1 MNIIISYILKKGEKA
16 IAASGT
22 LLACLFLLA
31 TTALCAQETTENTL
45 KKNPEEI
52 TRKQRFGI
60 RTNAV
65 DWLLTIPNISVEY
78 DLGNTIRSKRTI
90 GAGIK
95 WNWDTSH
102 KLKPPTVFNI
112 LDGRIEWRQYFRTR
126 QRPPG
131 VPAKGAN
138 LYTRLKEGVFTTKRK
153 TPRTDRAYYW
163 GIYANATN
171 FSLKLG
177 KEGKQ
182 GTAFGAGLSLGYT
195 APLYGYEKGYLD
207 FELGGSIGL
216 VYAKYDVYT
225 HDAESSTYAFDPA
238 KSKGGHLVPFPVVTD
253 LRVAFVY
260 RFMSVS
266 EKYKPSIE
274 RRIDRINEAR
284 SKANAELNKM
294 RFRIDSIDSA
304 VRKQGG
310 SGPDSLLNKEELKQ
324 WKLMQQERAAE
335 QKKQQEEQL
344 RKEAAASLGIMLSDT
359 LTAKQEKAIREEV
372 KKRKE
377 AAEEALKPKKEK
389 KSKKNNEAVEGKEGQ
404 DEKADNKKEKAT
416 KKAKKPKKEK
426 KSKKDKNEKIKAVL
440 PEDEPKAETP
450 EKKEDE
456 A

>member
-1 MNIIISYILKKGEKA
+1 MNYNSKINKKPRIEGV
-16 IAASGT
+16 IYVYFIF
-22 LLACLFLLA
+22 LFLLVA
-31 TTALCAQETTENTL
+31 NNIVAQETTEDTP

-52 TRKQRFGI
+52 SSKQRFGI
-60 RTNAV
+60 RTNAL

-90 GAGIK
+90 GASIK

-112 LDGRIEWRQYFRTR
+112 LDGRVEWRQYFRTR

-138 LYTRLKEGVFTTKRK
+138 LYTRLKEGVFTTKRQA
-153 TPRTDRAYYW
+153 PRTERAYYW
-163 GIYANATN
+163 GIYANAAN
-171 FSLKLG
+171 YSLKFG

-195 APLYGYEKGYLD
+195 APLYGYDNGSID

-216 VYAKYDVYT
+216 LYTSYDVYT

-294 RFRIDSIDSA
+294 RFRIDSIASA

-335 QKKQQEEQL
+335 EKKQKEEQL
-344 RKEAAASLGIMLSDT
+344 RKDAAASLGIMLSDT
-359 LTAKQEKAIREEV
+359 LTAKQEKAIRDEV

-389 KSKKNNEAVEGKEGQ
+389 KSKKEKVDEEGAEE
-404 DEKADNKKEKAT
+404 DDKAKAT
-416 KKAKKPKKEK
+416 KKEKKQKKEK
-426 KSKKDKNEKIKAVL
+426 KSKKNKDEKIKAVL
-440 PEDEPKAETP
+440 PEDEPKAEEP
-450 EKKEDE
+450 EKKEGE
-456 A
+456 S

>member
-1 MNIIISYILKKGEKA
+1 M
-16 IAASGT
+16 
-22 LLACLFLLA
+22 
-31 TTALCAQETTENTL
+31 
-45 KKNPEEI
+45 
-52 TRKQRFGI
+52 
-60 RTNAV
+60 
-65 DWLLTIPNISVEY
+65 
-78 DLGNTIRSKRTI
+78 GNTIRSKRTI
-90 GAGIK
+90 GASIK

-112 LDGRIEWRQYFRTR
+112 LDARVEWRQYFRTR

-138 LYTRLKEGVFTTKRK
+138 LYTRLKEGVFTTKRQA
-153 TPRTDRAYYW
+153 PRTERAYYW
-163 GIYANATN
+163 GIYANAASY
-171 FSLKLG
+171 SLKFG

-195 APLYGYEKGYLD
+195 APLYGYDNGSID

-216 VYAKYDVYT
+216 LYTSYDVYT

-294 RFRIDSIDSA
+294 RFRIDSIASA

-335 QKKQQEEQL
+335 EKKQKEEQL
-344 RKEAAASLGIMLSDT
+344 RKDAAASLGIMLSDT
-359 LTAKQEKAIREEV
+359 LTAKQEKAIRDEV

-389 KSKKNNEAVEGKEGQ
+389 KSKKEKVDEEGAEE
-404 DEKADNKKEKAT
+404 DDKAKAT
-416 KKAKKPKKEK
+416 KKEKKQKKEK
-426 KSKKDKNEKIKAVL
+426 KSKKNKDEKIKAVL
-440 PEDEPKAETP
+440 PEDEPKAEEP
-450 EKKEDE
+450 EKKEGE
-456 A
+456 S

>member
-1 MNIIISYILKKGEKA
+1 MNYNKRLHTLIKEGILFFCFL
-16 IAASGT
+16 I
-22 LLACLFLLA
+22 LFINNIG
-31 TTALCAQETTENTL
+31 AQETTEDTP

-52 TRKQRFGI
+52 SSKQRFGI
-60 RTNAV
+60 RTNAF

-90 GAGIK
+90 GASIK

-112 LDGRIEWRQYFRTR
+112 LDGRVEWRQYFRTR

-138 LYTRLKEGVFTTKRK
+138 LYTRLKEGVFTTKRQA
-153 TPRTDRAYYW
+153 PRTDRAYFW
-163 GIYANATN
+163 GIYANAARY
-171 FSLKLG
+171 SLKFG

-195 APLYGYEKGYLD
+195 APLYGYDNGSLD

-216 VYAKYDVYT
+216 LYTSYDVYT

-294 RFRIDSIDSA
+294 RFRIDSIASA

-335 QKKQQEEQL
+335 EKKQKEEQL
-344 RKEAAASLGIMLSDT
+344 RKDAAASLGIVLSDT
-359 LTAKQEKAIREEV
+359 LTAKQEKAIRDEV

-389 KSKKNNEAVEGKEGQ
+389 KSKKEKVDEEGAE
-404 DEKADNKKEKAT
+404 EDNKAKAT
-416 KKAKKPKKEK
+416 KKEKKQKKEK
-426 KSKKDKNEKIKAVL
+426 KSKKNKDEKIKAVL
-440 PEDEPKAETP
+440 PEDEPKAKEP
-450 EKKEDE
+450 EKKEGE
-456 A
+456 S

>member
-1 MNIIISYILKKGEKA
+1 MNYNKRLHTLIKEGILFFCFL
-16 IAASGT
+16 I
-22 LLACLFLLA
+22 LFINNIG
-31 TTALCAQETTENTL
+31 AQETTEDTP

-52 TRKQRFGI
+52 SSKQRFGI
-60 RTNAV
+60 RTNAF

-90 GAGIK
+90 GASIK

-112 LDGRIEWRQYFRTR
+112 LDGRVEWRQYFRTR

-138 LYTRLKEGVFTTKRK
+138 LYTRLKEGVFTTKRQA
-153 TPRTDRAYYW
+153 PRTDRAYFW
-163 GIYANATN
+163 GIYANAARY
-171 FSLKLG
+171 SLKFG

-195 APLYGYEKGYLD
+195 APLYGYDNGSLD

-216 VYAKYDVYT
+216 LYTSYDVYT

-294 RFRIDSIDSA
+294 RFRIDSIASA

-335 QKKQQEEQL
+335 EKKQKEEQL
-344 RKEAAASLGIMLSDT
+344 RKDAAASLGIVLSDT
-359 LTAKQEKAIREEV
+359 LTAKQEKAIRDEV

-389 KSKKNNEAVEGKEGQ
+389 KSKKEKVDEEGAEE
-404 DEKADNKKEKAT
+404 DDKAKAT
-416 KKAKKPKKEK
+416 KKEKKQKKEK
-426 KSKKDKNEKIKAVL
+426 KSKKNKDEKIKAVL
-440 PEDEPKAETP
+440 PEDEPKAEEP
-450 EKKEDE
+450 EKKEGE
-456 A
+456 S

>member
-1 MNIIISYILKKGEKA
+1 MNYLRHSILKVKKGEA
-16 IAASGT
+16 YNIYFRWFIV
-22 LLACLFLLA
+22 CLFVLTTTQLGAQKA
-31 TTALCAQETTENTL
+31 TEDTP

-52 TRKQRFGI
+52 SSKQRFGI
-60 RTNAV
+60 RTNAL

-90 GAGIK
+90 GASIK

-112 LDGRIEWRQYFRTR
+112 LDGRVEWRQYFRTR

-138 LYTRLKEGVFTTKRK
+138 LYTRLKEGVFTTKRQA
-153 TPRTDRAYYW
+153 PRTERAYYW
-163 GIYANATN
+163 GIYANAASY
-171 FSLKLG
+171 SLKFG

-195 APLYGYEKGYLD
+195 APLYGYDNGSID

-216 VYAKYDVYT
+216 LYTSYDVYT

-294 RFRIDSIDSA
+294 RFRIDSIASA

-335 QKKQQEEQL
+335 EKKQKEEQL
-344 RKEAAASLGIMLSDT
+344 RKDAAASLGIMLSDT
-359 LTAKQEKAIREEV
+359 LTAKQEKAIRDEV

-389 KSKKNNEAVEGKEGQ
+389 KSKKEKVDEEGAEE
-404 DEKADNKKEKAT
+404 DDKAKAT
-416 KKAKKPKKEK
+416 KKEKKQKKEK
-426 KSKKDKNEKIKAVL
+426 KSKKNKDEKIKAVL
-440 PEDEPKAETP
+440 PEDEPKAEEP
-450 EKKEDE
+450 EKKEGE
-456 A
+456 S

>member
-1 MNIIISYILKKGEKA
+1 MKKGRA
-16 IAASGT
+16 YNICFRG
-22 LLACLFLLA
+22 LIVCLFIL
-31 TTALCAQETTENTL
+31 TTTRLGAQETTENTP

-52 TRKQRFGI
+52 TSKQRFGI

-112 LDGRIEWRQYFRTR
+112 LDGRVEWRQYFRTR

-131 VPAKGAN
+131 VPAKDADF
-138 LYTRLKEGVFTTKRK
+138 YTRLKEGVFTTKRK
-153 TPRTDRAYYW
+153 APRTERAYFW
-163 GIYANATN
+163 GIYANAAKY
-171 FSLKLG
+171 SLKFG

-195 APLYGYEKGYLD
+195 APLYGYDNGSLD

-216 VYAKYDVYT
+216 LYTSYDIYT
-225 HDAESSTYAFDPA
+225 HDAESSSYAFDPA

-294 RFRIDSIDSA
+294 RFRIDSIASA

-335 QKKQQEEQL
+335 EKKQKEEQL

-359 LTAKQEKAIREEV
+359 LTAKQEKAIRDEV

-377 AAEEALKPKKEK
+377 AAEEALKPQKEKKSKKEKVSEEGSKEDDKAKDTPKEKKPKKEKKEK
-389 KSKKNNEAVEGKEGQ
+389 KSKKNKG
-404 DEKADNKKEKAT
+404 
-416 KKAKKPKKEK
+416 
-426 KSKKDKNEKIKAVL
+426 EKIKAVL
-440 PEDEPKAETP
+440 PEDEPKAEEP
-450 EKKEDE
+450 EKKEGE
-456 A
+456 S